1 MNKYG
6 IENFIIEELEQV
18 KDENL
23 LSEREIYWI
32 KELETFGNN
41 GYNATSG
48 GDGKILYDY
57 KEIIELANLGYD
69 SQQISDKMGCCR
81 DTVYK
86 VLRANG
92 VKLKRTNS

>member
-32 KELETFGNN
+32 KELELMVLMGTMP
-41 GYNATSG
+41 
-48 GDGKILYDY
+48 L
-57 KEIIELANLGYD
+57 KEEMALFSMII
-69 SQQISDKMGCCR
+69 K
-81 DTVYK
+81 
-86 VLRANG
+86 
-92 VKLKRTNS
+92 KLFS

>member
-32 KELETFGNN
+32 KELGTFGSIV
-41 GYNATSG
+41 YNASIG
-48 GDGKILYDY
+48 
-57 KEIIELANLGYD
+57 
-69 SQQISDKMGCCR
+69 
-81 DTVYK
+81 
-86 VLRANG
+86 
-92 VKLKRTNS
+92 

>member
-32 KELETFGNN
+32 KELMVLMGTMP
-41 GYNATSG
+41 
-48 GDGKILYDY
+48 L
-57 KEIIELANLGYD
+57 KEEMALFSMII
-69 SQQISDKMGCCR
+69 K
-81 DTVYK
+81 
-86 VLRANG
+86 
-92 VKLKRTNS
+92 KLFS